1 LEKKTE
7 GAEPE
12 EETIKE
18 AEVTETEDIEPE
30 EETIKEA
37 EITEAETL
45 EEEKAEE
52 EEIFEVEE
60 KSSRRKEEEEKFVE
74 ERIYTVPLRRAWN
87 MPANKRAPKSMRII
101 KAFVQKHM
109 KVGVETSEEDEE
121 EGGRVIIKNEVNQKI
136 WSQGIEKP
144 PRKVRIRV
152 AKDEEGNVT
161 VFLA

>member
-7 GAEPE
+7 SVEPE
-12 EETIKE
+12 EETLEEE
-18 AEVTETEDIEPE
+18 AKNTET
-30 EETIKEA
+30 
-37 EITEAETL
+37 ETL
-45 EEEKAEE
+45 EEEKDEE
-52 EEIFEVEE
+52 EEIFKAEEAEE
-60 KSSRRKEEEEKFVE
+60 KPSRRKEEEEKFVE

-87 MPANKRAPKSMRII
+87 VPAKKRAPKAMRMI

-109 KVGVETSEEDEE
+109 KVGIEPVDEDEEE

-152 AKDEEGNVT
+152 AKDEEDNVT

>member
-1 LEKKTE
+1 MEKKTE

-12 EETIKE
+12 EETIE
-18 AEVTETEDIEPE
+18 
-30 EETIKEA
+30 EA

-52 EEIFEVEE
+52 EEIFEEVEE
-60 KSSRRKEEEEKFVE
+60 KPSRRKEEEEKFVE

-87 MPANKRAPKSMRII
+87 VPAKKRAPKAIRMI

-109 KVGVETSEEDEE
+109 KVGVETIEEDEEE

-152 AKDEEGNVT
+152 AKDEEDNVT

>member
-12 EETIKE
+12 EETIEE
-18 AEVTETEDIEPE
+18 AEITETEDIEPE

-60 KSSRRKEEEEKFVE
+60 RPSRRKEEEEIFVE
-74 ERIYTVPLRRAWN
+74 ERIYTIPLRRAWN
-87 MPANKRAPKSMRII
+87 VPANKRAPKSMRII